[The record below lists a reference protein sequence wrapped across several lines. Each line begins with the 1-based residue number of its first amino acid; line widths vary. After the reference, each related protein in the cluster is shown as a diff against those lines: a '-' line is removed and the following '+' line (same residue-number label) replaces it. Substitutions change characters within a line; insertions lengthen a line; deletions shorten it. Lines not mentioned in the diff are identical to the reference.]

1 MRTSENF
8 DNMLINEDGTKKWE
22 AYNDSFV
29 KEKMGNGPKGKL
41 YEYFGWELMEG
52 DHCGIDMKFV
62 NDPEKG
68 VELEHGGW
76 DSEDFWTD
84 PYCDLFFDELGES
97 SVNLPYRKFK
107 YPTEDF
113 LWRKDK
119 NNKWEKFANLAKKEE
134 TIFCRTNQ
142 KLTNFI
148 LIPAKLILEGK
159 FVVKERFV
167 KNSGRVEKFMCF
179 KREDVLS
186 YKIVDGK
193 LIQY

>member
-1 MRTSENF
+1 MRTSENY
-8 DNMLINEDGTKKWE
+8 DNMLIHEDGTKKME

-29 KEKMGNGPKGKL
+29 KEKMGNGPKGLL
-41 YEYFGWELMEG
+41 YQYFGWELMEG

-76 DSEDFWTD
+76 DTDDFWSHE
-84 PYCDLFFDELGES
+84 YCNLFFDQLGHS
-97 SVNLPYRKFK
+97 TVNAPYRKNK
-107 YPTEDF
+107 YLTEDF

-119 NNKWEKFANLAKKEE
+119 NDKWEKFPNLAKKEE
-134 TIFCRTNQ
+134 TPIVRTN
-142 KLTNFI
+142 KSLNNI
-148 LIPAKLILEGK
+148 IIIPASAILEGK

-167 KNSGRVEKFMCF
+167 KNSGKVEKFMCF